1 MQIRIDSNAKLLT
14 LPSTLGPKASG
25 FGFGDKVGQMLTF
38 GKDAPSPNTYRIKGN
53 FDKLR
58 LQNGKT
64 FGISH

>member
-1 MQIRIDSNAKLLT
+1 MCAPRPWIRGAHELL
-14 LPSTLGPKASG
+14 GEEVDCDVRV
-25 FGFGDKVGQMLTF
+25 GDEVGQMLTF